1 MELTGKVT
9 IITGGS
15 SGIGLAAAKMLE
27 AEGAKIVIAAPS
39 THLQSAKAQIPSAF
53 MVETDM
59 TDYES
64 VEDMINS
71 IHAHFGRIDILVNNA
86 GRGYEGPLEL
96 VDVHKLDYLFKL
108 HVAGPLRAMQCV
120 TPIMRKQGQGKIV
133 NVCTPTAKMPIPGL
147 GAYST
152 TKAAL
157 RYMSLVARKELAK
170 DNITVSLFYPF
181 ITASGFGSQVFETKA
196 GKVMQAKAKSMPDP
210 DTVEFTAARLV
221 AALKSSKKE
230 FESRSDAHFLIGLIK
245 KKFKNWESE

>member
-1 MELTGKVT
+1 MNLTDKVI

-27 AEGAKIVIAAPS
+27 AEGAKIAIAAPT
-39 THLQSAKAQIPSAF
+39 THLQSAKALVPSAF
-53 MVETDM
+53 AVETDM
-59 TDYES
+59 TDYDS
-64 VEDMINS
+64 VKNMIDS
-71 IHAHFGRIDILVNNA
+71 VYAHFGQLDILVNNA

-96 VDVHKLDYLFKL
+96 IDVTKLDHLFKL
-108 HVAGPLRAMQCV
+108 HVSGPLLAMQCV
-120 TPIMRKQGQGKIV
+120 IPIMRKQGAGKIV

-157 RYMSLVARKELAK
+157 RYMTLVARKELAK
-170 DNITVSLFYPF
+170 DNISVSLFYPF
-181 ITASGFGSQVFETKA
+181 ITSSGFGDRVFETKA

-210 DTVEFTAARLV
+210 DTVDFTAGKLV
-221 AALKSSKKE
+221 AALKSNKKE

-245 KKFKNWESE
+245 KKLGSTIK